1 MNLDVKI
8 KSVVMNCNR
17 DFFSDKSGVASM
29 KQTNAANNA
38 VSNNDLKN
46 EIEQGKLMKSL
57 RKVKQMRNIT
67 KEYV

>member
-1 MNLDVKI
+1 
-8 KSVVMNCNR
+8 MNCNR

-29 KQTNAANNA
+29 KQTNAVNNA
-38 VSNNDLKN
+38 VSNKDLKN
-46 EIEQGKLMKSL
+46 DIEQGKLMKSL